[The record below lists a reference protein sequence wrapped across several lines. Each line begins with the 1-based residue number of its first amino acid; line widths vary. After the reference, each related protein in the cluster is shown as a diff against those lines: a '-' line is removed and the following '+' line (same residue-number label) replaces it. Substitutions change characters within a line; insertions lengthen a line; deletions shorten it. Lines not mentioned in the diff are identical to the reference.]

1 MNTSTNADPPVPFGG
16 GPSLAAAGLWD
27 SSGGKRI
34 QLFTEQERA
43 QLAAISAVVRFRR
56 GEKIYEEGDRA
67 DFVFN
72 IISGVVKSYKI
83 LPDAGEFIIGFLFPD
98 DVFGLAEE
106 GSYINSAEAVTAV
119 TGYRIPTT
127 VLKTRL
133 LRDPSVEFHILCKL
147 CHELRESQ
155 RHSLLLSTHRAVPK
169 IARFLLMLDTNQAA
183 RGETTEEVY
192 LPMTRSEIGNY
203 TGMSPEA
210 VSRSFRNLARQEVIS
225 IRHQRYVR
233 IINRLQLERAASQS
247 RTRGLLP

>member
-1 MNTSTNADPPVPFGG
+1 
-16 GPSLAAAGLWD
+16 LWD

-34 QLFTEQERA
+34 QLFTERERA

-72 IISGVVKSYKI
+72 IISGVVKSHKI

-133 LRDPSVEFHILCKL
+133 LRDPSVEIPHPL
-147 CHELRESQ
+147 Q
-155 RHSLLLSTHRAVPK
+155 ALS
-169 IARFLLMLDTNQAA
+169 
-183 RGETTEEVY
+183 
-192 LPMTRSEIGNY
+192 
-203 TGMSPEA
+203 
-210 VSRSFRNLARQEVIS
+210 
-225 IRHQRYVR
+225 
-233 IINRLQLERAASQS
+233 
-247 RTRGLLP
+247 